1 MVVQVINKPFNLF
14 YYHYMCNCLFIG
26 VGKSMAIRA
35 AATHA
40 ENILRK
46 AGDDPHKPRVLLC
59 SFTAKAAN
67 LIGKIILN

>member
-1 MVVQVINKPFNLF
+1 MS
-14 YYHYMCNCLFIG
+14 IG

-67 LIGKIILN
+67 LIGKIILD